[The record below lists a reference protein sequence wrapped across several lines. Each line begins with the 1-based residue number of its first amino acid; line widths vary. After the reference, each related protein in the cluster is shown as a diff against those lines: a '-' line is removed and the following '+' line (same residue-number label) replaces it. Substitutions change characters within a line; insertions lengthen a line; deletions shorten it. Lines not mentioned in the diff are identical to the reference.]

1 MYNAN
6 RTDVYFGGELDK
18 FIKIAKNHAR
28 KEKTIDFQGRGGG
41 GSPPLEI
48 HLRGQGNVS
57 VLANCYF

>member
-6 RTDVYFGGELDK
+6 RTNIYFGGELDK

-41 GSPPLEI
+41 GVTAS
-48 HLRGQGNVS
+48 GNTF
-57 VLANCYF
+57 AGAR